1 MGKNK
6 KKIII
11 AGPCAVEKK
20 EQFYNTVESIYNYA
34 NIIRAGVWKGRT
46 SPKDY
51 SGVGVKALPWIEDVQ
66 NKYKIPVAIEVG
78 TTRHVE
84 LALKHNIK
92 IVWIGARTTVNPFS
106 VQEISESMRGVNIEV
121 WIKNP
126 IIPDIRLWVGAIE
139 RFQHIGL
146 DQLKSVHRGFYSEK
160 DSTYRNNPGWKL
172 LKNFRKIYPDMPIIS
187 DPSHI
192 TGNTKY
198 IYNMAQQACRENVD
212 GLMFEVHN
220 SPGEALSDKKQQ
232 LTPKAFQFLLK
243 KINGGL

>member
-1 MGKNK
+1 MEKNK

-20 EQFYNTVESIYNYA
+20 EQFYNTVERIYHYA
-34 NIIRAGVWKGRT
+34 HIIRAGVWKGRT

-51 SGVGVKALPWIEDVQ
+51 SGSGEEALSWIEDVQ
-66 NKYKIPVAIEVG
+66 NKYKIRVAIEVG

-84 LALKHNIK
+84 LALQYNIK
-92 IVWIGARTTVNPFS
+92 ILWIGARTTVNPFS
-106 VQEISESMRGVNIEV
+106 VQEIAESMRGLDVEV

-126 IIPDIRLWVGAIE
+126 IIPDLKLWVGAIE
-139 RFQHIGL
+139 RFQNIGL
-146 DQLKSVHRGFYSEK
+146 NQLKSIHRGFYSETQT
-160 DSTYRNNPGWKL
+160 TYRNNPRWKL
-172 LKNFRKIYPDMPIIS
+172 LKKFRQIYPHMPIIS

-198 IYNMAQQACRENVD
+198 IYKIAKKACQENVD

-220 SPGEALSDKKQQ
+220 SPNEALSDKKQQ
-232 LTPKAFQFLLK
+232 LTPKEFQSLLK
-243 KINGGL
+243 KINNDL